1 MKVSV
6 ETSDVQIVRKL
17 FSCIDL
23 KKFNVNFKHY
33 DNACNNFKELLHFLK
48 VLWADNSIEVNVLNN
63 IIMQPQRLYDENIIV
78 DRDYN
83 IYKTLFNNKNYLPDV
98 IILLYDENTEFIENF
113 LNDPLFEK
121 KVYKIQ
127 LEKDTLDNTVYN
139 MKNVLSD
146 IYLNINDDT
155 LNFRYFE
162 QCYSN
167 YKSIDDK

>member
-33 DNACNNFKELLHFLK
+33 DNDCNNFKELLHFLK

>member
-33 DNACNNFKELLHFLK
+33 DNDCNNYKELLHFLK